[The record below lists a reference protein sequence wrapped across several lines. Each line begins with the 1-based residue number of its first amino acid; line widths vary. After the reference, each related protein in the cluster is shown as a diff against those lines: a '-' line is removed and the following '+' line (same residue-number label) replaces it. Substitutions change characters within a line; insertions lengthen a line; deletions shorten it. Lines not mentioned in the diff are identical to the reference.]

1 MVYKQFTPENAEK
14 NFIYAKQL
22 TEIILFLILALQLF
36 EDFFENICFP
46 QFTIILSHVGVV
58 ICLLGMLC
66 KYMSS
71 MHSGRI
77 EHDQAELVS
86 FYDSFLGSILIP
98 MILLYDVDDVI
109 FKATTISN
117 LELVKHIILI
127 AAFISAVFS
136 RFILYLA
143 DKFSKRTSLDASYMK
158 SKFGIDHGE
167 IIAIL
172 NYLNSI
178 INFLLCLAFWYLSI
192 CMKWKDDLWG
202 EAVMSISLALI
213 ICTVIPFYYEDRKR
227 LYLTIAIIGT
237 IGVCAYY
244 TYMFMR

>member
-1 MVYKQFTPENAEK
+1 MVYRQFTPKNAEE
-14 NFIYAKQL
+14 NFIYAKRL
-22 TEIILFLILALQLF
+22 TEVILFLILALQLF
-36 EDFFENICFP
+36 EDFFENFCFP
-46 QFTIILSHVGVV
+46 QLTIILSHVGVV
-58 ICLLGMLC
+58 VCLLGMMS

-71 MHSGRI
+71 MYSARI
-77 EHDQAELVS
+77 DHAQAELVS
-86 FYDSFLGSILIP
+86 FYDSFLGSILVP
-98 MILLYDVDDVI
+98 MILLYDVDNVI

-117 LELVKHIILI
+117 LELVKHGILI

-143 DKFSKRTSLDASYMK
+143 DKYTKKVSLDASYKK
-158 SKFGIDHGE
+158 SILGFEYNE

-178 INFLLCLAFWYLSI
+178 INFLLCLAFWYLSF

-202 EAVMSISLALI
+202 GAVMGISLGLI
-213 ICTVIPFYYEDRKR
+213 FCAVIPFYYEDRKR

-237 IGVCAYY
+237 IGICAYY
-244 TYMFMR
+244 AYMFMR